1 MARRRFQN
9 AKPRRSGCWWYLL
22 YWQDVFS
29 DGERTRQRK
38 RVKLAPAELPERE
51 ARKMAAECLRP
62 MNQGLAPIGSAAKF
76 EEYVETIYN
85 TTILPLMAK
94 STRDRYQGVIRNYL
108 QPAFGSSW
116 PTNRGIR
123 SGT

>member
-1 MARRRFQN
+1 MHLEGSFCKVNNRAMTSREKKPEGCILSPEATTPARPSTKGDFDAMARRRFQN

-51 ARKMAAECLRP
+51 ARKMAAEFLRP
-62 MNQGLAPIGSAAKF
+62 MNQGLAPIGSDK
-76 EEYVETIYN
+76 
-85 TTILPLMAK
+85 
-94 STRDRYQGVIRNYL
+94 
-108 QPAFGSSW
+108 
-116 PTNRGIR
+116 R
-123 SGT
+123 SFLS